1 MSAYLRGWRPTQ
13 FAGLHFITVTEV
25 GRGCGCEQSL
35 GAALTVLAVK
45 RTRSHRKATRSQRVA
60 REAHFGG
67 RREGGR
73 GTSRLEMSM
82 LMFAPTRD
90 QSAHVGGQVRV
101 RRRELELRR
110 RVRWVRLERRHL
122 GDGVRSRN
130 RRGRAERGSGTI
142 TAARVGQF
150 SGPPAR
156 VRKPAAP
163 PQSELPTCPA
173 CGCAYI
179 IRRGT
184 QRLLHSA
191 RGDPRCERDGRTGH
205 VTTTS

>member
-130 RRGRAERGSGTI
+130 RRGRAEPRIGNNYSGARWAIQRAASPSAQASGSATVR
-142 TAARVGQF
+142 TADVP
-150 SGPPAR
+150 S
-156 VRKPAAP
+156 VRMRIHHPTRHPEVAA
-163 PQSELPTCPA
+163 LCP
-173 CGCAYI
+173 G
-179 IRRGT
+179 G
-184 QRLLHSA
+184 SA
-191 RGDPRCERDGRTGH
+191 L
-205 VTTTS
+205 